1 MTTTLIKRMASVVVV
16 NTTATKHTFIG
27 QVGGNMNPWEII
39 QTLETDNSRLFK
51 ESVVEQHITNNM
63 FLWGLRKA
71 LDPLVTFGVKEVPVK
86 KDPTGAGLPFDD
98 FDKLVTAL
106 QNRTLT
112 GHAARDAIL
121 VAMAKATQE
130 EWNDWYRRILIKDLR
145 CGVSVKTVNGVK
157 KNTVP
162 VFGCMLAHDG
172 AKHPKKI
179 TGECFVEYKY
189 DGVRVIAIV
198 QNGSA
203 TLYSRNGKILSNF
216 PHIEEA
222 LGKPEFE
229 GLVFDGE
236 VMSDDFQTLMKQVHR
251 KEGAQTEDSYLAVF
265 DMLTLAEF
273 NAGGTDMTAFERRE
287 RLINYQPYFSY
298 RLQLVQAINLDLDSE
313 DGQLAFKNMNKQAL
327 EEGYEGLMIKPV
339 HEGYKCKRSHAWLKI
354 KPFIEVT
361 LKVVSLEEGTGK
373 NEGLLGALV
382 VEGEDDGKFFHL
394 NVGSGL
400 TDENREQIW
409 ANQDSVIGQL
419 VEIRADA
426 ATQSQDADD
435 TWSLRFPRF
444 KTFRGFELGEKL

>member
-1 MTTTLIKRMASVVVV
+1 
-16 NTTATKHTFIG
+16 
-27 QVGGNMNPWEII
+27 MNPWDII
-39 QTLETDNSRLFK
+39 QKLESDNSRLFK
-51 ESVVEQHITNNM
+51 ESVVADHIDD
-63 FLWGLRKA
+63 GLFVTGLQYA
-71 LDPLVTFGVKEVPVK
+71 LDPLVTFGVQQVPEK
-86 KDPTGAGLPFDD
+86 KDPTGEGLLPED
-98 FDKLVTAL
+98 FYDMADAL
-106 QNRTLT
+106 IKRDLT

-145 CGVSVKTVNGVK
+145 CGVSVKTVNGVAP
-157 KNTVP
+157 NTIP

-179 TGECFVEYKY
+179 TGECIIEYKY

-203 TLYSRNGKILSNF
+203 TLYSRNGKLLTNF

-222 LGKPEFE
+222 LSKPEYNDT
-229 GLVFDGE
+229 VFDGE
-236 VMSDDFQTLMKQVHR
+236 VMSDDFQSLMKQVHR
-251 KEGAQTEDSYLAVF
+251 KSGAQTEDAYLALF
-265 DMLTLAEF
+265 DVLSLDEF
-273 NAGGTDMTAFERRE
+273 QEGEGSQDAMERK
-287 RLINYQPYFSY
+287 I
-298 RLQLVQAINLDLDSE
+298 
-313 DGQLAFKNMNKQAL
+313 AL
-327 EEGYEGLMIKPV
+327 EEYRDLEDCIKVVDYWVVNFDKPEGQELFDYLNKTALEKGYEGLMIKPT
-339 HEGYKCKRSHAWLKI
+339 HDIYKCKRSHAWLKV

-361 LKVVSLEEGTGK
+361 LSVVALEEGTGK

-382 VEGEDDGKFFHL
+382 VEGEDDGKFFRL

-409 ANQDSVIGQL
+409 ANQDAVIGQL

-426 ATQSQDADD
+426 ATQSQDSDD
-435 TWSLRFPRF
+435 VWSLRFPRF

>member
-1 MTTTLIKRMASVVVV
+1 
-16 NTTATKHTFIG
+16 
-27 QVGGNMNPWEII
+27 MNPWNII
-39 QTLETDNSRLFK
+39 QKLESDNSRLFK
-51 ESVVEQHITNNM
+51 ESVVADHINEAEFVT
-63 FLWGLRKA
+63 GLQYA
-71 LDPLVTFGVKEVPVK
+71 LDPLVTFGVKEVPTTDTDGPGVSW
-86 KDPTGAGLPFDD
+86 DLFQSLA
-98 FDKLVTAL
+98 DKLVG
-106 QNRTLT
+106 REVT
-112 GHAARDAIL
+112 GHAARDAIQTL
-121 VAMAKATQE
+121 ADHSTVEQ
-130 EWNDWYRRILIKDLR
+130 WNDWYRRILIKDLR

-157 KNTVP
+157 KDTVP

-179 TGECFVEYKY
+179 TGECFIEYKY

-203 TLYSRNGKILSNF
+203 TLYSRNGKILANF

-222 LGKPEFE
+222 LSKPEFE

-236 VMSDDFQTLMKQVHR
+236 VMSEDFQSLMKQVHR

-265 DMLTLAEF
+265 DMLTLDEF

-287 RLINYQPYFSY
+287 RLISKQANFNN
-298 RLQLVQAINLDLDSE
+298 RITLVQAINLDLDSE
-313 DGQLAFKNMNKQAL
+313 QGQASFKAMNKQAL

-339 HEGYKCKRSHAWLKI
+339 NEGYKCKRSHAWLKI

-361 LKVVSLEEGTGK
+361 LSVVALEEGTGK

-382 VEGEDDGKFFHL
+382 VEGEDDGKFFRL

-409 ANQDSVIGQL
+409 ANQDAVIGQL

-426 ATQSQDADD
+426 ATQSQDSDD
-435 TWSLRFPRF
+435 VWSLRFPRF

>member
-1 MTTTLIKRMASVVVV
+1 
-16 NTTATKHTFIG
+16 
-27 QVGGNMNPWEII
+27 MNPWNTI
-39 QTLETDNSRLFK
+39 QQLEADNSSLAK
-51 ESVVEQHITNNM
+51 QAILKVALEYKAEQTDTVADYSDNDFI
-63 FLWGLRKA
+63 LGCQWA
-71 LDPLVTFGVKEVPVK
+71 LDPMVTFGVKQVPIRE
-86 KDPTGAGLPFDD
+86 GADGEGLPMKEFEE
-98 FDKLVTAL
+98 LASQL
-106 QNRTLT
+106 QHRVLT
-112 GHAARDAIL
+112 GHDARDAIIQDME
-121 VAMAKATQE
+121 MATNEQ
-130 EWNDWYRRILIKDLR
+130 WNDWYRRILIKDLR
-145 CGVSVKTVNGVK
+145 CGTGAKLINKVVKG
-157 KNTVP
+157 TVP
-162 VFGCMLAHDG
+162 LFECMLAHDG

-179 TGECFVEYKY
+179 TGECMVEYKY

-198 QNGSA
+198 RNGDA
-203 TLYSRNGKILSNF
+203 TLYSRNGKLLENF
-216 PHIEEA
+216 PHINEA
-222 LGKPEFE
+222 LSKPEFE

-236 VMSDDFQTLMKQVHR
+236 VMSEDFQTLMKQVHR

-273 NAGGTDMTAFERRE
+273 NAGYTPMTAFERRE
-287 RLINYQPYFSY
+287 RLISQQSNFNN
-298 RLQLVQAINLDLDSE
+298 RITLVQAINLDLDSE
-313 DGQLAFKNMNKQAL
+313 QGQASFKAMNKQAL
-327 EEGYEGLMIKPV
+327 EEGYEGLMIKPI

-361 LKVVSLEEGTGK
+361 LSVVALEEGTGK

-409 ANQDSVIGQL
+409 ANQDAVIGQL

-435 TWSLRFPRF
+435 VWSLRFPRF

>member
-1 MTTTLIKRMASVVVV
+1 MR
-16 NTTATKHTFIG
+16 
-27 QVGGNMNPWEII
+27 PWQII
-39 QTLETDNSRLFK
+39 QKLESDNSRLFK
-51 ESVVEQHITNNM
+51 EEVVADNIDSTEFT
-63 FLWGLRKA
+63 WGLQQA
-71 LDPLVTFGVKEVPVK
+71 LDPLITFGVKEVPEK
-86 KDPTGAGLPFDD
+86 KDPTGEGLDTPEFDALTH
-98 FDKLVTAL
+98 KLFW
-106 QNRTLT
+106 RELT

-130 EWNDWYRRILIKDLR
+130 QWNDWYRRILIKDLR
-145 CGVSVKTVNGVK
+145 CGVSEKTVNKVRKG
-157 KNTVP
+157 TVP

-179 TGECFVEYKY
+179 KGECFVEYKY

-203 TLYSRNGKILSNF
+203 TLYSRNGKVLSNF

-222 LGKPEFE
+222 LSIPEFD

-236 VMSDDFQTLMKQVHR
+236 VMSEDFQSLMKQVHR
-251 KEGAQTEDSYLAVF
+251 KSGAETQDAYLAVF
-265 DMLTLAEF
+265 DMLTLGEF

-287 RLINYQPYFSY
+287 RLIGFQPLFKET
-298 RLQLVQAINLDLDSE
+298 LKLVQALNIDMDSE
-313 DGQLAFKNMNKQAL
+313 EGQQQFAIMNKQAL
-327 EEGYEGLMIKPV
+327 DAGYEGLMIKPI

-361 LKVVSLEEGTGK
+361 LSVVDLEEGTGK
-373 NEGLLGALV
+373 NKGLLGALV
-382 VEGEDDGKFFHL
+382 VEGTDDGKFFHL

-409 ANQDSVIGQL
+409 ANKDAVIGQL
-419 VEIRADA
+419 VEVRADA
-426 ATQSQDADD
+426 VTISQDHDAY
-435 TWSLRFPRF
+435 SLRFPRF

>member
-1 MTTTLIKRMASVVVV
+1 MD
-16 NTTATKHTFIG
+16 
-27 QVGGNMNPWEII
+27 PWHII
-39 QTLETDNSRLFK
+39 QELESNNSSLFK
-51 ESVVEQHITNNM
+51 QDVIKQNIDNAEFVK
-63 FLWGLRKA
+63 GAKYC
-71 LDPLVTFGVKEVPVK
+71 LDPLVTFGVKDIPVS
-86 KDPTGAGLPFDD
+86 DTQGDGIGSAMFYELA
-98 FDKLVTAL
+98 DKLVS
-106 QNRTLT
+106 RELT
-112 GHAARDAIL
+112 GHAARDAI
-121 VAMAKATQE
+121 QE
-130 EWNDWYRRILIKDLR
+130 LCDTACIDEWNDWYRRILIKDLR
-145 CGVSVKTVNGVK
+145 CGTGAKLINKVQADTI
-157 KNTVP
+157 P
-162 VFGCMLAHDG
+162 LFGCMLAHDG

-179 TGECFVEYKY
+179 AGVCYVEYKY

-203 TLYSRNGKILSNF
+203 TLYSRNGKLLENF
-216 PHIEEA
+216 PHINEA
-222 LGKPEFE
+222 LSKPEFE

-236 VMSDDFQTLMKQVHR
+236 VMSEDFQTLMRQVHR

-265 DMLTLAEF
+265 DMLTLREF
-273 NAGGTDMTAFERRE
+273 NEGYTPINAIDRRDRIE
-287 RLINYQPYFSY
+287 QLSGLFNY
-298 RLQLVQAINLDLDSE
+298 RIQLVEATLMNLDLDE
-313 DGQLAFKNMNKQAL
+313 GQAQFQAMNKRAL
-327 EEGYEGLMIKPV
+327 EEGYEGLMIKPA

-361 LKVVSLEEGTGK
+361 LKVVALEEGTGK

-400 TDENREQIW
+400 TDENRDQIW
-409 ANQDSVIGQL
+409 ADQNNVIGQL

>member
-1 MTTTLIKRMASVVVV
+1 
-16 NTTATKHTFIG
+16 
-27 QVGGNMNPWEII
+27 MNPWNII
-39 QTLETDNSRLFK
+39 QKLESDNSRLFK
-51 ESVVEQHITNNM
+51 ESVIADNIDNDTFV
-63 FLWGLRKA
+63 WGARLA
-71 LDPLVTFGVKEVPVK
+71 LDPMITFGVQQVPVK
-86 KDPTGAGLPFDD
+86 KDPTGEGLSNED
-98 FDKLVTAL
+98 FDKLARDL
-106 QNRTLT
+106 EQRELT

-121 VAMAKATQE
+121 IAMAKATQE
-130 EWNDWYRRILIKDLR
+130 QWNDWYRRILIKDLR
-145 CGVSVKTVNGVK
+145 CGVSEKTINNVQK
-157 KNTVP
+157 DTIP

-179 TGECFVEYKY
+179 KGDCFVEYKY

-203 TLYSRNGKILSNF
+203 TLHSRNGKLLSNF

-222 LGKPEFE
+222 LSIPQFE

-236 VMSDDFQTLMKQVHR
+236 VMSEDFQTLMKQVHR

-265 DMLTLAEF
+265 DMLTLEEF
-273 NAGGTDMTAFERRE
+273 NAGGTDMTADDRRNRSVIASE
-287 RLINYQPYFSY
+287 YFNDRIKLVDAKLINFDTEEG
-298 RLQLVQAINLDLDSE
+298 RLQFDA
-313 DGQLAFKNMNKQAL
+313 MNKEAL
-327 EEGYEGLMIKPV
+327 DKGYEGLMIKPV
-339 HEGYKCKRSHAWLKI
+339 HEGYKCKRSHAWLKV

-361 LKVVSLEEGTGK
+361 LEVVALEEGTGK

-382 VEGEDDGKFFHL
+382 VEGEDDGKYFKL

-409 ANQDSVIGQL
+409 ANQDAVIGQL

-426 ATQSQDADD
+426 ATQSQDSDD
-435 TWSLRFPRF
+435 VWSLRFPRF

>member
-1 MTTTLIKRMASVVVV
+1 
-16 NTTATKHTFIG
+16 
-27 QVGGNMNPWEII
+27 MNPWEII
-39 QTLETDNSRLFK
+39 QKLESDNSRLFK
-51 ESVVEQHITNNM
+51 ESVVAEHIDD
-63 FLWGLRKA
+63 GLFKTGLQYA
-71 LDPLVTFGVKEVPVK
+71 LDPLVTFGVQQVPEK
-86 KDPTGAGLPFDD
+86 KDPTGEGLLPED
-98 FDKLVTAL
+98 FYDMADSLIS
-106 QNRTLT
+106 RELT

-145 CGVSVKTVNGVK
+145 CGVSVKTVNGVAPK
-157 KNTVP
+157 TVP

-179 TGECFVEYKY
+179 TGECIIEYKY

-198 QNGSA
+198 KNGSA
-203 TLYSRNGKILSNF
+203 TLYSRNGKLLTNF

-222 LGKPEFE
+222 LSKPEYNDT
-229 GLVFDGE
+229 VFDGE

-251 KEGAQTEDSYLAVF
+251 KSGAQTEDAYLALF
-265 DMLTLAEF
+265 DVLSLDEF
-273 NAGGTDMTAFERRE
+273 MEGEGSQDAMSRK
-287 RLINYQPYFSY
+287 L
-298 RLQLVQAINLDLDSE
+298 
-313 DGQLAFKNMNKQAL
+313 AL
-327 EEGYEGLMIKPV
+327 EEYRDKEDCIKVVDYWVVNFDKPEGQELFDDLNKTALEKGYEGLMIKPT
-339 HEGYKCKRSHAWLKI
+339 HDIYKCKRSHAWLKV

-361 LKVVSLEEGTGK
+361 LSVVALEEGTGK

-382 VEGEDDGKFFHL
+382 VEGEDDGKFFRL

-409 ANQDSVIGQL
+409 ANQDAVIGQL

-426 ATQSQDADD
+426 ATQSQDSDD
-435 TWSLRFPRF
+435 VWSLRFPRF

>member
-1 MTTTLIKRMASVVVV
+1 
-16 NTTATKHTFIG
+16 
-27 QVGGNMNPWEII
+27 MNPWNVI
-39 QTLETDNSRLFK
+39 QKLESDNSSLFK
-51 ESVVEQHITNNM
+51 QSVIKENINNEL
-63 FLWGLRKA
+63 FIAGARLA
-71 LDPLVTFGVKEVPVK
+71 LDPLVTFGVKEVPTTDTDGPGVSWELFQSL
-86 KDPTGAGLPFDD
+86 T
-98 FDKLVTAL
+98 DKLVA
-106 QNRTLT
+106 REVT
-112 GHAARDAIL
+112 GHAARDAIQTL
-121 VAMAKATQE
+121 ADHSTVEQ
-130 EWNDWYRRILIKDLR
+130 WNDWYRRILIKDLR
-145 CGVSVKTVNGVK
+145 CGTGAKLINKVQKDTI
-157 KNTVP
+157 P
-162 VFGCMLAHDG
+162 LFGCMLAHDG

-179 TGECFVEYKY
+179 TGKCSVEYKY

-198 QNGSA
+198 QNGDA
-203 TLYSRNGKILSNF
+203 TLYSRNGKLLANF

-222 LGKPEFE
+222 LSKPEFE

-236 VMSDDFQTLMKQVHR
+236 VMSEDFQTLMKQVHR

-265 DMLTLAEF
+265 DMLTLDEF
-273 NAGGTDMTAFERRE
+273 NAGGTSMNAVDRRR
-287 RLINYQPYFSY
+287 RLIDLSNLFNYRIQVVDAFDINFDTEEG
-298 RLQLVQAINLDLDSE
+298 QAEFDKLNKHA
-313 DGQLAFKNMNKQAL
+313 LA
-327 EEGYEGLMIKPV
+327 EGYEGLMIKPD
-339 HEGYKCKRSHAWLKI
+339 HEGYKCKRSHAWLKV

-361 LKVVSLEEGTGK
+361 LKVIALEEGTGK

-409 ANQDSVIGQL
+409 ADQSNVIGQL